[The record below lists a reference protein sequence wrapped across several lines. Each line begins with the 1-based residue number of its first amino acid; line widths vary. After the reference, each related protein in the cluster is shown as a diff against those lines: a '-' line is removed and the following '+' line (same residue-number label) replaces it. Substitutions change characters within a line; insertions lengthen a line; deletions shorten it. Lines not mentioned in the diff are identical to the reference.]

1 MITGAIGCIYS
12 AASGDLAPRLL
23 LLVRRGTSLRDI
35 AAPRAPSYAPSM
47 SPAPA
52 NPRNVR
58 DAGMELLSDRLARIG
73 SGPVELFSE
82 PDRDRAFPEGPS
94 LWAVGVVPV
103 RGGSLYASYGLSGAL
118 DADRAA
124 SFELSILV
132 PGPPQPWPALLLRAM
147 AHDMRSSQRD
157 RVIGEII
164 AFDDA
169 ITRCFAAP
177 AERSEYSESKQ
188 TVVVLTADPLL
199 SVPGVEIR
207 RVLGLDRSEQRLLE
221 SWSLSGFLDILQS
234 MDPTLSTDPAR
245 PSLAD
250 DHRFV
255 EQIATGS
262 RKEGSAYGLVCVPG
276 YVGRSK
282 ATPSASSC
290 PRART
295 VTICGRWRGRGS
307 RLPATSAS
315 SMKIRPCSRTCCCSP
330 ASTTQPRL
338 TATRS
343 PSPFPTSRRGSA
355 TRV

>member
-1 MITGAIGCIYS
+1 
-12 AASGDLAPRLL
+12 
-23 LLVRRGTSLRDI
+23 
-35 AAPRAPSYAPSM
+35 
-47 SPAPA
+47 
-52 NPRNVR
+52 
-58 DAGMELLSDRLARIG
+58 MELLSDRLARIG

-276 YVGRSK
+276 VRWTLEGDSFRLELPAGPDGDHLWK
-282 ATPSASSC
+282 MA
-290 PRART
+290 RARLAFARDLRILDEDPT
-295 VTICGRWRGRGS
+295 VLTDVLLLPGEHDATEIEGNTLTFTISDVETWIGN
-307 RLPATSAS
+307 A
-315 SMKIRPCSRTCCCSP
+315 
-330 ASTTQPRL
+330 RL
-338 TATRS
+338 T
-343 PSPFPTSRRGSA
+343 
-355 TRV
+355 V